1 MTSASVTTGRQSTRA
16 GDKQRRRAARRERL
30 RVTIR
35 SVGEGFIT
43 MGVVVLLFCTY
54 QLFWTNVSA
63 DNKTN
68 QVIAQVEQSFTVP
81 AVPGTAPVQP
91 ITIQDGQGYGLM
103 YIPRLGS
110 DWVKPLVEGESLA
123 NLKKGITHYKGN
135 AQPGE
140 IGNFAAAG
148 HRATNGEPFRN
159 LDRMQRGDR
168 VYVQTAREW
177 VIYEVDRT
185 LITKPNATWVLL
197 PVPGRAGQSPTQALM
212 TLTTCNPRWAS
223 YQRLIVFGKLVQKYP
238 RELGAPKEIRAVA

>member
-91 ITIQDGQGYGLM
+91 VKIQDGQGYGLM

-110 DWVKPLVEGESLA
+110 DWVKPLVEGASLA

-140 IGNFAAAG
+140 IGNFA
-148 HRATNGEPFRN
+148 E
-159 LDRMQRGDR
+159 
-168 VYVQTAREW
+168 
-177 VIYEVDRT
+177 I
-185 LITKPNATWVLL
+185 
-197 PVPGRAGQSPTQALM
+197 GRAH
-212 TLTTCNPRWAS
+212 
-223 YQRLIVFGKLVQKYP
+223 V
-238 RELGAPKEIRAVA
+238 